1 MRLARTKNKA
11 GKIVRRPDRF
21 PPAFYSVTGMQKNSS
36 LFQRFKIARS
46 VLGAL
51 LLVGLTGGALAFD
64 GQPTSTSPIDA
75 LDLSPTEALRT
86 GARQYYSG
94 DKAAALNSLRYAAEN
109 GQPMAA
115 WKLGEMYATGDGV
128 QEDDLKAFEY
138 YSQIVR
144 EHGEDRPDAPD
155 APFVSSAFVA
165 LGTYYLNGIDGTVPR
180 NEARARQIFTHAA
193 SYFGDAEA
201 QYELGRMYQESNSRM
216 AVRWY
221 NLAALKGHV
230 GAQARLGETLYSL
243 GNSEKKKARGLMW
256 MTVAREQAAGSD
268 AVWINDM
275 HEQYF
280 AVSPENVRQMARS
293 LADGWLE
300 QNRPDMLTA
309 QQLPSQ

>member
-1 MRLARTKNKA
+1 MIQRL
-11 GKIVRRPDRF
+11 GK
-21 PPAFYSVTGMQKNSS
+21 TGT
-36 LFQRFKIARS
+36 

-51 LLVGLTGGALAFD
+51 MIAVMAGEALAFD
-64 GQPTSTSPIDA
+64 GQPAAPRTIGPQ
-75 LDLSPTEALRT
+75 DLSPSEALRA

-94 DKAAALNSLRYAAEN
+94 DKAAALSSLQYAAEN

-115 WKLGEMYATGDGV
+115 WKLGEMYAKGDGV
-128 QEDDLKAFEY
+128 KEDDLKAFEY

-165 LGTYYLNGIDGTVPR
+165 LGSYYLTGIDGAVPQS
-180 NEARARQIFTHAA
+180 ESRARQIFTHAA
-193 SYFGDAEA
+193 SYFGDAAA
-201 QYELGRMYQESNSRM
+201 QYQLGRMYQNNNSRM

-230 GAQARLGETLYSL
+230 GAQARLGETLYEI

-256 MTVAREQAAGSD
+256 MTVARAQASGGD
-268 AVWINDM
+268 ASWINAM

-280 AVSPENVRQMARS
+280 AVSPETVRQQARS
-293 LADGWLE
+293 LADGWIE
-300 QNRPDMLTA
+300 QNRPDILA
-309 QQLPSQ
+309 SQQVPSQ